1 MSKKSLCK
9 NDIKIDEWFRHFKT
23 LLEQDDVLAGQNS
36 YEDWEDENN
45 QFFNRPI
52 TDEEVLLALRN
63 LKPKKAAG
71 PDCIIGEILKHAGLH
86 IIPFFVRFFNVL
98 FDNGVYPDQ
107 WTESIIQPLYK
118 KGDANNPGNYRGIS
132 LSDTSSKVYGMI
144 INKRIQMWVDENNLT
159 GEQQAGFKSG
169 YSCSDHIFTLM
180 ACVQKQFNRVT
191 RRKLYA
197 AFIDF
202 EKCFDTINR
211 NLLWPIL
218 LKNGIKGKLFSCIK
232 SMYNSVKA
240 RIRCGNAL
248 TDKVNCTLGVKQGDI
263 CSPVLFSLFIN
274 ELALEVIRR
283 GRHGINLEDF
293 ELFILLLADDVVLLS
308 ESIVGLQTQ
317 LDSLAYA
324 SNSLRLRVN
333 MGKSNII
340 VFRKGGYLGERE
352 RWFFNGTVM
361 PVVNAY
367 KYLGI
372 YFSTKL
378 SFSAAC
384 KDLASKAKKALLFV
398 IQRLRHYKNSNFD
411 VFIKI
416 FDTRILPIMQYGS
429 DVWGLDKAA
438 EQCENVHLYALK
450 KFLFVDLKT
459 PNDLVYMELNRY
471 PITINCAINCIRY
484 WLRLIEMESHRMPK
498 KAYKML
504 KTLDERGKQ
513 NWVSKVR
520 ECLCQNGF
528 AYVWYS
534 QSVGNKRSFLV
545 LLKQRLIDVRWQNLS
560 EHINNSDRFAF
571 YSQICIHDF
580 ITIPLYIRLNI
591 NRQLKVLM
599 TRFRF
604 GVTDIYVHSLRYRN
618 VNQNQMNCPFCD
630 DTTENEIHFI
640 LCCPMYDNL
649 RERYIPGK
657 FYRNPNANRMN
668 VLLSST
674 NVDIVGNLCRY
685 IYHALKLREVALS

>member
-1 MSKKSLCK
+1 
-9 NDIKIDEWFRHFKT
+9 
-23 LLEQDDVLAGQNS
+23 
-36 YEDWEDENN
+36 
-45 QFFNRPI
+45 
-52 TDEEVLLALRN
+52 
-63 LKPKKAAG
+63 
-71 PDCIIGEILKHAGLH
+71 
-86 IIPFFVRFFNVL
+86 
-98 FDNGVYPDQ
+98 
-107 WTESIIQPLYK
+107 
-118 KGDANNPGNYRGIS
+118 
-132 LSDTSSKVYGMI
+132 
-144 INKRIQMWVDENNLT
+144 
-159 GEQQAGFKSG
+159 
-169 YSCSDHIFTLM
+169 
-180 ACVQKQFNRVT
+180 
-191 RRKLYA
+191 
-197 AFIDF
+197 
-202 EKCFDTINR
+202 
-211 NLLWPIL
+211 
-218 LKNGIKGKLFSCIK
+218 
-232 SMYNSVKA
+232 
-240 RIRCGNAL
+240 
-248 TDKVNCTLGVKQGDI
+248 
-263 CSPVLFSLFIN
+263 
-274 ELALEVIRR
+274 
-283 GRHGINLEDF
+283 
-293 ELFILLLADDVVLLS
+293 
-308 ESIVGLQTQ
+308 
-317 LDSLAYA
+317 
-324 SNSLRLRVN
+324 
-333 MGKSNII
+333 
-340 VFRKGGYLGERE
+340 
-352 RWFFNGTVM
+352 
-361 PVVNAY
+361 
-367 KYLGI
+367 
-372 YFSTKL
+372 
-378 SFSAAC
+378 
-384 KDLASKAKKALLFV
+384 
-398 IQRLRHYKNSNFD
+398 
-411 VFIKI
+411 
-416 FDTRILPIMQYGS
+416 
-429 DVWGLDKAA
+429 
-438 EQCENVHLYALK
+438 
-450 KFLFVDLKT
+450 
-459 PNDLVYMELNRY
+459 MELNRY

-528 AYVWYS
+528 AYVWFS